1 MALKIVRF
9 LAFLLVALA
18 LGAALAHLY
27 ALPNKM
33 AMAKE
38 AYLAAQQAYRGWALL
53 GVVVIGQIVVLP
65 VLAFMVRARRLVF
78 GLSFAAFLCVVAAH
92 ALFWIYTYP
101 ANQATDNWMQLPPDW
116 MALRAEWEYSHA
128 AAAVLTLA
136 AFVFLVL
143 SVLVDEPS
151 GLADRHRG
159 TGSRNGGRKR
169 RGRLEFMSVQ

>member
-9 LAFLLVALA
+9 LAFLFVALA

-27 ALPNKM
+27 ALPNKIEM
-33 AMAKE
+33 PQH

-53 GVVVIGQIVVLP
+53 GVVVVGEVLALA

-78 GLSFAAFLCVVAAH
+78 GLSFGAFLCTVGGQV
-92 ALFWIYTYP
+92 LFWAYTYP
-101 ANQATDNWMQLPPDW
+101 ANQATENWTRLPADW

-128 AAAVLTLA
+128 AGAVLSLA
-136 AFVFLVL
+136 AFLLLVL

-151 GLADRHRG
+151 ARADRRRG
-159 TGSRNGGRKR
+159 DGSRDGGRKR

>member
-9 LAFLLVALA
+9 LAFLFLALA

-53 GVVVIGQIVVLP
+53 GVVVIGQIVLLV
-65 VLAFMVRARRLVF
+65 VLAFMVRARRLAF
-78 GLSFAAFLCVVAAH
+78 GLTFAAFLCAVAAH
-92 ALFWIYTYP
+92 ALFWTYTYP
-101 ANQATDNWMQLPPDW
+101 ANRATDNWTQLPVEW
-116 MALRAEWEYSHA
+116 TALRAEWEYSHA
-128 AAAVLTLA
+128 AGAVLTLA
-136 AFVFLVL
+136 AFVLLVL
-143 SVLVDEPS
+143 SVLVDEPGAPAERRRGDGS
-151 GLADRHRG
+151 GH
-159 TGSRNGGRKR
+159 GGRKR